1 MSKKVMGIIIFVV
14 VIVAA
19 VVLAVLLA
27 KPEKEISGTLEEIME
42 KVYAN
47 IPEEELPMM
56 LGNIELTSENIE
68 GFIGT
73 ADVKYTE
80 AIANESMT
88 GSIAHSVV
96 LLRLENE
103 SDAAVAVKTIKD
115 NVNPRKWICVEA
127 SKVIVKNR
135 GNVVILIMST
145 DELAPKL
152 EKNFNNL

>member
-1 MSKKVMGIIIFVV
+1 MSKKVMGIIIFAVL
-14 VIVAA
+14 IIIA
-19 VVLAVLLA
+19 VVLAVLLT
-27 KPEKEISGTLEEIME
+27 KSEKELTGTLEEIME
-42 KVYAN
+42 GVYGN

-56 LGNIELTSENIE
+56 LGNIELTSENVE

-103 SDAAVAVKTIKD
+103 NDAADVVQKIKD

-135 GNVVILIMST
+135 GSVVVLIMSN

-152 EKNFNNL
+152 EKNFNNI

>member
-1 MSKKVMGIIIFVV
+1 MSKKVMGIIIFAI
-14 VIVAA
+14 VIIAAVVAA
-19 VVLAVLLA
+19 VLLVN
-27 KPEKEISGTLEEIME
+27 PEKEINGTLEEIME
-42 KVYAN
+42 KVYGN

-56 LGNIELTSENIE
+56 LGNIELTSENVE

-80 AIANESMT
+80 AIASESMT

-103 SDAAVAVKTIKD
+103 SNAAEVVKTIKD

-127 SKVIVKNR
+127 SKVVVESK
-135 GNVVILIMST
+135 GNLVILIMSS

>member
-1 MSKKVMGIIIFVV
+1 MSKKVIGIIIFVV
-14 VIVAA
+14 VIIGA
-19 VVLAVLLA
+19 VVLAKILV
-27 KPEKEISGTLEEIME
+27 KTEKEITGTLEEIME
-42 KVYAN
+42 GVYGD

-73 ADVKYTE
+73 TDVKYTE

-103 SDAAVAVKTIKD
+103 NDAASVVQKIKD

-135 GNVVILIMST
+135 GNIVILIMST

-152 EKNFNNL
+152 EKNFKKL

>member
-1 MSKKVMGIIIFVV
+1 MSKKLMGIIIFAV
-14 VIVAA
+14 VIIVA
-19 VVLAVLLA
+19 VVLSSLLI
-27 KPEKEISGTLEEIME
+27 KPEKEITGTLEEIME
-42 KVYAN
+42 DVYGS

-73 ADVKYTE
+73 ADIKYTE

-96 LLRLENE
+96 LLRLDDE
-103 SDAAVAVKTIKD
+103 SDAADAVQKIKD
-115 NVNPRKWICVEA
+115 NVDPRKWICVEA

>member
-1 MSKKVMGIIIFVV
+1 MSKKVMGIIIFMVV
-14 VIVAA
+14 VIAA
-19 VVLAVLLA
+19 VVLTISLL
-27 KPEKEISGTLEEIME
+27 KPEKEVTGTLEEIME
-42 KVYAN
+42 KIYGN
-47 IPEEELPMM
+47 IPEEQLPMM

-73 ADVKYTE
+73 SDVKYTE

-103 SDAAVAVKTIKD
+103 SDVPDVVQKIKD
-115 NVNPRKWICVEA
+115 NVDPRKWICVEA
-127 SKVIVKNR
+127 SKVVVKNK
-135 GNVVILIMST
+135 GNLVVLIMST

>member
-1 MSKKVMGIIIFVV
+1 MSKKTMGIIIFII
-14 VIVAA
+14 VILAA
-19 VVLAVLLA
+19 VMVAVLLM
-27 KPEKEISGTLEEIME
+27 KPEKEISGTLEEIMAG
-42 KVYAN
+42 VYGN

-73 ADVKYTE
+73 SDVKYKE

-96 LLRLENE
+96 LLKLENP
-103 SDAAVAVKTIKD
+103 SDAVVVVKEIKD

-135 GNVVILIMST
+135 GDIVVLIMSS

>member
-1 MSKKVMGIIIFVV
+1 MSKKTMGIIIFAV

-19 VVLAVLLA
+19 IVTAVLLI

-42 KVYAN
+42 KIYGN

-68 GFIGT
+68 EFIGT
-73 ADVKYTE
+73 TNVKYKE

-96 LLRLENE
+96 LLKLENS
-103 SDAAVAVKTIKD
+103 SDAPEVVKEIKN

-127 SKVIVKNR
+127 SKVVVKNR
-135 GNVVILIMST
+135 GDIVILIMSS

>member
-1 MSKKVMGIIIFVV
+1 MSKKVMGIIIFSV

-19 VVLAVLLA
+19 VVLAVLLI
-27 KPEKEISGTLEEIME
+27 KPEKEVSGTLEEIME
-42 KVYAN
+42 KVYGN
-47 IPEEELPMM
+47 IPEDQLPMM
-56 LGNIELTSENIE
+56 LGNIELTSENVE

-73 ADVKYTE
+73 ADIKYTE

-88 GSIAHSVV
+88 GSIAHSIV

-103 SDAAVAVKTIKD
+103 NDAAEAVQKIKD

-127 SKVIVKNR
+127 SNVIVKNR
-135 GNVVILIMST
+135 GNLVVLIMSSA
-145 DELAPKL
+145 ELAPKL

>member
-1 MSKKVMGIIIFVV
+1 MSKKVMGITIFAIV
-14 VIVAA
+14 VITA
-19 VVLAVLLA
+19 VVLAVLLI
-27 KPEKEISGTLEEIME
+27 KPEKEVTGTLEEIME
-42 KVYAN
+42 GIYGS

-96 LLRLENE
+96 LLRLENSNE
-103 SDAAVAVKTIKD
+103 AADAVQKIKD

-135 GNVVILIMST
+135 GNLVILIMSS

>member
-1 MSKKVMGIIIFVV
+1 MSKKVLGIIIFVV
-14 VIVAA
+14 IIIAA
-19 VVLAVLLA
+19 VVCVCLLI

-42 KVYAN
+42 KVYAG
-47 IPEEELPMM
+47 IPQEELPMM
-56 LGNIELTSENIE
+56 LGNIELTEENIE

-73 ADVKYTE
+73 GDVKYTK

-96 LLRLENE
+96 LLRLENAA
-103 SDAAVAVKTIKD
+103 DANSVVQKIKE

-127 SKVIVKNR
+127 SKVIVKNESDI
-135 GNVVILIMST
+135 VILIMSS

-152 EKNFNNL
+152 EANFNKL

>member
-1 MSKKVMGIIIFVV
+1 MSKKIMGIIILVVAIVAVV
-14 VIVAA
+14 V
-19 VVLAVLLA
+19 AVLFT

-42 KVYAN
+42 KVYDN

-56 LGNIELTSENIE
+56 LGNIELTSENVE

-96 LLRLENE
+96 LLRLEDGSE
-103 SDAAVAVKTIKD
+103 AAEAVQKIKD

-135 GNVVILIMST
+135 GNLVVLIMST

-152 EKNFNNL
+152 ENNFNNL